1 MSGSIPDFASAFA
14 RDNVSELQGM
24 VLGYGGESPERCAIG
39 WPIRLQK
46 PQRPPPPAGRR
57 STRRSVRANLPARK
71 RGRRTLVLAVD
82 LRAWLE
88 KLPALE
94 LKRTLNLSDALS
106 QDRAEQVEPNDKRR
120 VDGPISAEREGRDL
134 EATRLERDTK
144 AKRWGPSKRQS
155 KGHPTPMRGA

>member
-1 MSGSIPDFASAFA
+1 MRDRLAYTIAEAAEAAATGRTALYEAIASGD
-14 RDNVSELQGM
+14 
-24 VLGYGGESPERCAIG
+24 
-39 WPIRLQK
+39 
-46 PQRPPPPAGRR
+46 
-57 STRRSVRANLPARK
+57 LPARK

>member
-1 MSGSIPDFASAFA
+1 MRNRLAYTIAEAAEAAATGRTALYEAIASGD
-14 RDNVSELQGM
+14 
-24 VLGYGGESPERCAIG
+24 
-39 WPIRLQK
+39 
-46 PQRPPPPAGRR
+46 
-57 STRRSVRANLPARK
+57 LPARK

-144 AKRWGPSKRQS
+144 AKRWGPSKQS